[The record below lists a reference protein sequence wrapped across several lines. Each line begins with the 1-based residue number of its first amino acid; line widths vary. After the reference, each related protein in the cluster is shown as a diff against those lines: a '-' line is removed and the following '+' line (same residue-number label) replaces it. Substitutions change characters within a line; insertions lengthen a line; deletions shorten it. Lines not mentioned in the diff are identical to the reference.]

1 VPERRGL
8 LTTIDRPQ
16 IGAPDRLSTAETDV
30 VVVGGAGHVGLPL
43 SLALAQAGLRVGIVD
58 TSAAALAYIERSEA
72 PFVEPGIQ
80 PLLDTF
86 VNSDSLWLS
95 SSADTVHGADAVIV
109 AVNVPQDE
117 LVSSVTA
124 LDETIDGLAPYLAYG
139 TLLVLRNTVYPG
151 TTAHVSDE
159 LRGRGLA
166 IDVVFCPERIVEGRA
181 LEELR
186 TLPQIVGADDEVA
199 AARAAALF
207 GRLGVEIV
215 HCTPMEAEI
224 AKLVA
229 NAWRY
234 LTFAAA
240 NQFWTLTEESG
251 VDYANV
257 LRVVRYDYPRAQ
269 GLPGPGFAGGPCLVK
284 DAAALADFAGANGAL
299 LRAAIE
305 VNEELP
311 ARVIRQMDQRF
322 GSLAGRSVGLL
333 GMTFKAE
340 SDDTRGAH
348 SIRLRELLERAGA
361 HVLCTDPYVR
371 DDSLLP
377 LAYVLARAEIV
388 VIGTPHR
395 AYRQLDVA
403 ETRLV
408 DIWGIANTGI
418 VP

>member
-1 VPERRGL
+1 MPERRGP

-58 TSAAALAYIERSEA
+58 TSAAALAQIERSEA
-72 PFVEPGIQ
+72 PFGEPGIE
-80 PLLDTF
+80 PLLDRF
-86 VNSDSLWLS
+86 VNSDRLWLS
-95 SSADTVHGADAVIV
+95 SSAERVHGADAVIV
-109 AVNVPQDE
+109 AVNVPHNE
-117 LVSSVTA
+117 LLSPVTA
-124 LDETIDGLAPYLAYG
+124 LDETIDGLAPHLANG
-139 TLLVLRNTVYPG
+139 TLLLLRNTVYPG
-151 TTAHVSDE
+151 TTAHVGDV
-159 LRGRGLA
+159 LRSRGLA

-181 LEELR
+181 LEELH

-240 NQFWTLTEESG
+240 NEFWTLAEESG
-251 VDYANV
+251 VDYINV
-257 LRVVRYDYPRAQ
+257 LRVVRNDYPRAQ
-269 GLPGPGFAGGPCLVK
+269 GLPGPGFVGGPCLVK

-311 ARVIRQMDQRF
+311 ARVIRQVEQRF

-340 SDDTRGAH
+340 LDDTRGAH

-371 DDSLLP
+371 DESLLP
-377 LAYVLARAEIV
+377 LADVLARAEIV

-418 VP
+418 IP